1 MSSLKGDKTPYARL
15 CHIVKWD
22 DFDGY
27 GFNLHAE
34 KGKNGQYIGKVD
46 EGSPS
51 QAAGLKQGDRIIEV
65 NEINIANETHKQVVE
80 RIKAFPNETKLLVL
94 DQEADEYFRANN
106 VVVKGTMANV
116 KVIKTPER
124 NPNSVDHEE
133 GSDHGISADER
144 RVRKQRF
151 QGSLERSIVTFLL
164 PSRIYVSPS
173 GSANLAVTKHVTRP
187 TVRKVLAIVSQRNGC
202 PTYRVEQEENL
213 EEAGLTDGIPLSTV
227 QNCIRLI
234 KVIVNA
240 RKSSGSNDTEHSD
253 STATTVNASTIAV
266 TTTMTT
272 TASST
277 TMSSLSSENEETS
290 VSRENGSANSRNSE
304 TTEAHVHGTGNGT
317 VTGNNEPRQGLNL
330 KMSAKEL
337 RAQLAARK
345 KYDPKKES
353 IGFKDKFDIVQ
364 KL

>member
-51 QAAGLKQGDRIIEV
+51 QAAGLKQGDRIVEV

-106 VVVKGTMANV
+106 VIVKGTMANV
-116 KVIKTPER
+116 KVIKTPEK

-133 GSDHGISADER
+133 GSDRGIS
-144 RVRKQRF
+144 
-151 QGSLERSIVTFLL
+151 
-164 PSRIYVSPS
+164 
-173 GSANLAVTKHVTRP
+173 SA
-187 TVRKVLAIVSQRNGC
+187 S
-202 PTYRVEQEENL
+202 E
-213 EEAGLTDGIPLSTV
+213 
-227 QNCIRLI
+227 
-234 KVIVNA
+234 NA
-240 RKSSGSNDTEHSD
+240 RKSSGSNDTEEHSD
-253 STATTVNASTIAV
+253 STITMANSSTIAA
-266 TTTMTT
+266 TTTTTMMTT

-277 TMSSLSSENEETS
+277 TMSSLSSENDDTTS
-290 VSRENGSANSRNSE
+290 IGRENGSANSRNSE
-304 TTEAHVHGTGNGT
+304 TTEAHVHETGNGT
-317 VTGNNEPRQGLNL
+317 GGTGPGTGTGTGSTTGLPTGNGTAIAGNTEPKQGLNL
-330 KMSAKEL
+330 LQMSAKEL

>member
-1 MSSLKGDKTPYARL
+1 MSSLKGDKTTPYARL

-51 QAAGLKQGDRIIEV
+51 QAAGLKQGDRIVEV

-106 VVVKGTMANV
+106 VIVKGTMANV
-116 KVIKTPER
+116 KVIKTPEK
-124 NPNSVDHEE
+124 NPNSVDHDEE
-133 GSDHGISADER
+133 GSDRGISASE
-144 RVRKQRF
+144 
-151 QGSLERSIVTFLL
+151 
-164 PSRIYVSPS
+164 
-173 GSANLAVTKHVTRP
+173 
-187 TVRKVLAIVSQRNGC
+187 
-202 PTYRVEQEENL
+202 
-213 EEAGLTDGIPLSTV
+213 
-227 QNCIRLI
+227 
-234 KVIVNA
+234 NA
-240 RKSSGSNDTEHSD
+240 RKSSGSNDTEEHSD
-253 STATTVNASTIAV
+253 STITMANASTIAA

-277 TMSSLSSENEETS
+277 TMSSHSSENEDTTS
-290 VSRENGSANSRNSE
+290 IGRENGSANSRNSE
-304 TTEAHVHGTGNGT
+304 TTEAHVHETGNSTGGTGSGTDIGPSTGNGT
-317 VTGNNEPRQGLNL
+317 VAGNTEPKQGLNL
-330 KMSAKEL
+330 LQMSAKEL

>member
-1 MSSLKGDKTPYARL
+1 MGEDEISPVKVPNLEMSSLKGDKTVYARL
-15 CHIVKWD
+15 CHIVKWE

-46 EGSPS
+46 DGSPS
-51 QAAGLKQGDRIIEV
+51 QAAGLKQGDRIVEV

-80 RIKAFPNETKLLVL
+80 RIKAFPNETKLLVV
-94 DQEADEYFRANN
+94 DHEADEYFRANN
-106 VVVKGTMANV
+106 IIVKGTMANV

-124 NPNSVDHEE
+124 NPNTVENEE
-133 GSDHGISADER
+133 GSDHGS
-144 RVRKQRF
+144 
-151 QGSLERSIVTFLL
+151 
-164 PSRIYVSPS
+164 
-173 GSANLAVTKHVTRP
+173 
-187 TVRKVLAIVSQRNGC
+187 AIVN
-202 PTYRVEQEENL
+202 EN
-213 EEAGLTDGIPLSTV
+213 P
-227 QNCIRLI
+227 
-234 KVIVNA
+234 
-240 RKSSGSNDTEHSD
+240 RKSSGSNDTVNSD
-253 STATTVNASTIAV
+253 STPTTTMTAPSAMATAT

-272 TASST
+272 SST
-277 TMSSLSSENEETS
+277 SSSENEETAA
-290 VSRENGSANSRNSE
+290 RENGNNGTTSNE
-304 TTEAHVHGTGNGT
+304 TVPSSGHVTGNGS
-317 VTGNNEPRQGLNL
+317 VGGSEPRQGLNL

>member
-94 DQEADEYFRANN
+94 DHEADEYFRANN
-106 VVVKGTMANV
+106 VIVKGTMANV

-133 GSDHGISADER
+133 GSDHGISADE
-144 RVRKQRF
+144 
-151 QGSLERSIVTFLL
+151 
-164 PSRIYVSPS
+164 
-173 GSANLAVTKHVTRP
+173 
-187 TVRKVLAIVSQRNGC
+187 
-202 PTYRVEQEENL
+202 
-213 EEAGLTDGIPLSTV
+213 
-227 QNCIRLI
+227 
-234 KVIVNA
+234 NA
-240 RKSSGSNDTEHSD
+240 RKSTGSNDTEHSD
-253 STATTVNASTIAV
+253 STATTVNASTIAM
-266 TTTMTT
+266 TTTTTMMTT

-290 VSRENGSANSRNSE
+290 IARENGSTKSRNSE

-317 VTGNNEPRQGLNL
+317 VAGNNEPRQGLNL

>member
-144 RVRKQRF
+144 
-151 QGSLERSIVTFLL
+151 
-164 PSRIYVSPS
+164 
-173 GSANLAVTKHVTRP
+173 
-187 TVRKVLAIVSQRNGC
+187 NGC
-202 PTYRVEQEENL
+202 PAYRVEQEENL

-290 VSRENGSANSRNSE
+290 VARENGSANSRNSE